1 MGAPSIISQEQ
12 CSSGDI
18 SGIDELNNGHF
29 QFLTSTPSQSQTK
42 INDSHLMGE
51 SFSMPST
58 IQTHDMNLLPIGDAR
73 SCEGCK
79 ALEKRVTAMEME
91 MIKMKENH
99 TRFDQTSKQNLNK
112 SSNRQSDEILN
123 DKRLLQVKAAAFVTE
138 RPLTAH
144 MCKQLV
150 LYLYDNEP
158 PPSFTTDDIKAI
170 SDRRDC
176 RDVQSLS
183 KWAVFEMFSLEELI
197 GRNCLGGG
205 YDASTGNAETKKPFN
220 ECKMQAIKTAIFTLY
235 PQQNEGLR
243 KYVWMKCVDKINT
256 DVRYLFKVSL
266 KKHEWLQL
274 GF

>member
-1 MGAPSIISQEQ
+1 
-12 CSSGDI
+12 
-18 SGIDELNNGHF
+18 
-29 QFLTSTPSQSQTK
+29 
-42 INDSHLMGE
+42 
-51 SFSMPST
+51 MPST
-58 IQTHDMNLLPIGDAR
+58 SQTEDMNLFAQ

-79 ALEKRVTAMEME
+79 ALEKRVIAMEI
-91 MIKMKENH
+91 IKMKENNKQI
-99 TRFDQTSKQNLNK
+99 DQTSKQNLNK
-112 SSNRQSDEILN
+112 SSNRQSDEIFN
-123 DKRLLQVKAAAFVTE
+123 DKRLMRVKAAAFVTG

-144 MCKQLV
+144 MCKRLV

-158 PPSFTTDDIKAI
+158 PSSFTTDDIKAI
-170 SDRRDC
+170 SDRRGC

-183 KWAVFEMFSLEELI
+183 KWAVFEMFSLEELV

-205 YDASTGNAETKKPFN
+205 YDTSTGNAETKKPFN

-235 PQQNEGLR
+235 PQQNEALV